1 MSLLQASQ
9 GKFISECALYG
20 KSDVLAGAPQR
31 RPLMR
36 LLILVTHW
44 EKFSDNCGGTGYVR
58 YKGKKGAKLCHQV
71 KTHKV
76 NCTEADV

>member
-9 GKFISECALYG
+9 GKFISECALYR

-58 YKGKKGAKLCHQV
+58 YKGKKGG
-71 KTHKV
+71 KTV
-76 NCTEADV
+76 PSSQDPQG